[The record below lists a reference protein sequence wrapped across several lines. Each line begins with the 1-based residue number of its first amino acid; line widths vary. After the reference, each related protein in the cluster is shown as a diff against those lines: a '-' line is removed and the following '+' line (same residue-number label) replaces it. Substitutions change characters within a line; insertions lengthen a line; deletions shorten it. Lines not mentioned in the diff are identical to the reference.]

1 MCEPDTMCLYM
12 CILMP
17 PERLTKWEAESIHTV
32 CEPEGH
38 TRLGWPQRKWIKSDR
53 YQVKEMS
60 QFTDLNNELMV
71 AMGEGWGERI
81 ACMFGTDKNT
91 QLYSTRI

>member
-38 TRLGWPQRKWIKSDR
+38 TGLGWPQRKWIKSDR

-60 QFTDLNNELMV
+60 QFTDLNNELITNKD
-71 AMGEGWGERI
+71 GRI
-81 ACMFGTDKNT
+81 KYIKYI
-91 QLYSTRI
+91 LSILR

>member
-1 MCEPDTMCLYM
+1 MCLYK
-12 CILMP
+12 
-17 PERLTKWEAESIHTV
+17 RLRKWEAESIYTA

-38 TRLGWPQRKWIKSDR
+38 TGLGWPQRKRIKSGR

-60 QFTDLNNELMV
+60 QFTDLENKLMV
-71 AMGEGWGERI
+71 ASGEGWGENI
-81 ACMFGTDKNT
+81 VCMFRIDKNT